1 MNQSN
6 KKNLK
11 NILISGNDKIEC
23 STNAFRITD
32 TRGVLLFSATPDAVE
47 VGAETLKVTG
57 QGGAVFG
64 GSVQTPLVRA
74 SSGNQLM

>member
-1 MNQSN
+1 M
-6 KKNLK
+6 
-11 NILISGNDKIEC
+11 EC
-23 STNAFRITD
+23 ATNSLRITD
-32 TRGVLLFSATPDAVE
+32 SRGVLLFSATPEAVE
-47 VGAETLKVTG
+47 VGAESLKVTG